1 MLHPLVRLL
10 WVLLLTW
17 RSLLAQAQNG
27 SLATLEGTVVNAIT
41 HQPVIGALVQATP
54 LSTQM
59 PPVTGRSGTNG
70 NFVLRLDPSQT
81 YSILTRAEG
90 FKDQEEKLA
99 FSDQRAYRLYGKQIL
114 LEPGNAP
121 PKPTLP
127 FILPTILFAP
137 RRSDLSPE
145 AISILREVAALL
157 EANPTV
163 RIEAAGHTD
172 TIGDI
177 GLNRLLGLERAETV
191 RTFLLQMGIPT
202 NRVEIRSYGG
212 TRPLP
217 GPLSVARRARNKRVE
232 LRVLNR
238 DP

>member
-1 MLHPLVRLL
+1 MLHTFVRLL
-10 WVLLLTW
+10 IWSILFIWSNV
-17 RSLLAQAQNG
+17 AQAQNA
-27 SLATLEGTVVNAIT
+27 SVATLEGTVMNAIT
-41 HQPVIGALVQATP
+41 RQPIIGASVQATP

-59 PPVTGRSGTNG
+59 PPITGRSGTNG
-70 NFVLRLDPSQT
+70 NFVLRLDPSLT

-114 LEPGNAP
+114 LEPGNSP
-121 PKPTLP
+121 PKPSLP
-127 FILPTILFAP
+127 LTLPTILFAP
-137 RRSDLSPE
+137 RRADLSPE

-177 GLNRLLGLERAETV
+177 GLNRILGLERAEAV

-202 NRVEIRSYGG
+202 SRVEIRSYGG

-217 GPLSVARRARNKRVE
+217 GPLSAQRRARNKRVE
-232 LRVLNR
+232 LKVLNR
-238 DP
+238 DQ